1 MKFLVALG
9 LSFSLIL
16 TGGIGSIDQAFATG
30 GTLQVTEVGTPL
42 YAIDVNT
49 PLGDSQGGI
58 ATCGDN
64 VLVNKDSGVG
74 VYTQEELTFVA
85 EAPDDDDWAE
95 ALTSDLE
102 TGVAYTFGD
111 DYGTFNQLYEINCTT
126 GAVLGTGIALS
137 STIEI
142 DDDYDPAI
150 FAGYGRIVVFAGDA
164 DGTLYNIDLATGNV
178 TTLGMLCDDAGTAGC
193 DENDFVVD
201 RDDTEASYSGSGV
214 AEYFDGQVHL
224 LYMHDGDNT
233 AGNPDALK
241 RYSVTDDS
249 YTTVFAAPE
258 GSVECDTGYEFDLGD
273 DITFAIDV
281 SRGLLFTNT
290 EYGGEFP
297 WVTDVLETACDY
309 DEPVVAYGLS
319 GIGFGSEDPSISA
332 IGSTRLVGS
341 TTEFANDRVRWAW
354 LRCTRDG
361 DAGTSSRLPLGCRIA
376 ARGAGLGSS
385 LERRAY
391 RLSAADRRSRYMRVA
406 IYADGE
412 WHYSSAVSVR

>member
-16 TGGIGSIDQAFATG
+16 TGGIGSIDRAFASG
-30 GTLQVTEVGTPL
+30 GTLQVTEVGAPL
-42 YAIDVNT
+42 YAIDVDD
-49 PLGDSQGGI
+49 LIGDSQGGI

-64 VLVNKDSGVG
+64 VLVNKDDGVG
-74 VYTQEELTFVA
+74 VYTQEDLTFVA
-85 EAPDDDDWAE
+85 VAPDDDDWAD

-111 DYGTFNQLYEINCTT
+111 DYGTFTQLYEINCTT

-142 DDDYDPAI
+142 DSEYYPAI

-178 TTLGMLCDDAGTAGC
+178 TTLAMLCDDAGIAGC
-193 DENDFVVD
+193 NENDFV
-201 RDDTEASYSGSGV
+201 RYREGTESSYSGSGV

-224 LYMHDGDNT
+224 LYRHSGNGT

-258 GSVECDTGYEFDLGD
+258 GSDACDSGYEYEWGD
-273 DITFAIDV
+273 DFSFAIDV

-290 EYGGEFP
+290 EYGYEFP
-297 WVTDVLETACDY
+297 WVTDVLESACDY

-319 GIGFGSEDPSISA
+319 AIGFGGEDPSISA